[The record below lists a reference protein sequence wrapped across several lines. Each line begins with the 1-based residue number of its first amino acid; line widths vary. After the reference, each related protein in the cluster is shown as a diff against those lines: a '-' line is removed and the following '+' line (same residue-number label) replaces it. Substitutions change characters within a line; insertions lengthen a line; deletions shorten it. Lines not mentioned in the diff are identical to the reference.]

1 MLMMFG
7 HSIKRMPLERAIPFD
22 NDDLMVIVS
31 PEIGFRLCNIASE
44 LGEIFSIKSLVNSR
58 EKVFGKVKFE
68 ERVKDFAE
76 VFQAKLERFF
86 ITQKIDYLFFDGE
99 EQREIRKV
107 LCKPGLS
114 CSIEIYRISK
124 DKPPEILDFLSL
136 ERKEA
141 NKITRFLSACN
152 VRTVIDCREY
162 YYICNSK
169 GINKTPGAGGFNK
182 KENQKRK
189 SKEEEQMKKFFERY
203 SKLSSFKSK
212 EKVNA
217 YFKKL
222 VVKYHPDKEGGNTKL
237 CAQVTGDFTIIKK
250 TDWYNNLPEF
260 ERKEMKE

>member
-44 LGEIFSIKSLVNSR
+44 LGEVFSIKSLVNSR

-68 ERVKDFAE
+68 DRVKDFAE

-86 ITQKIDYLFFDGE
+86 VTQKIDYLFFDGE

-114 CSIEIYRISK
+114 CSVEIYRIFK

-136 ERKEA
+136 EKKEA
-141 NKITRFLSACN
+141 NKITKFLSACS

-162 YYICNSK
+162 YYICNTK
-169 GINKTPGAGGFNK
+169 GINKTPGAGFERKNEK
-182 KENQKRK
+182 KKTKEN
-189 SKEEEQMKKFFERY
+189 EQMEKFFKRY

-212 EKVNA
+212 EKVNN

-222 VVKYHPDKEGGNTKL
+222 VVKYHPDKGGDPKL
-237 CAQVTGDFTIIKK
+237 CAQVTSDFNIIKK
-250 TDWYNNLPEF
+250 LGWYLDLPEF